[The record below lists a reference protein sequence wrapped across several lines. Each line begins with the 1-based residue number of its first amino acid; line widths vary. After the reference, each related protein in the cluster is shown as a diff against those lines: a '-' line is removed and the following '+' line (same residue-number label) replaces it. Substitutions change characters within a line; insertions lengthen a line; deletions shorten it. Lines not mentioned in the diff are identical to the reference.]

1 MAVNLKMGVD
11 IGNFTA
17 GIRQG
22 QQILKGLNAEMKA
35 SEAEFKATGDAE
47 KKLSTQTKTLNSQLN
62 VQKGIAD
69 QAKKAL
75 KAMTDAGID
84 PADEAYQKLYVQLLN
99 AEAGANEA
107 AAALKQLGG
116 DTAEA
121 ADGADKLGTS
131 LSGISKKM
139 SLDQVISGID
149 RITSGLESAASKAIN
164 LGEELFSIIMNSA
177 QWADDTETAARMY
190 GISVERYEQ
199 MQKLVKGGLDTSLED
214 MLKSQQKFNKNIGE
228 GSDEFNNMLIQLGLA
243 KQIFGGKSDEP
254 MIQLVTDDQLDLF
267 FRAGQAIM
275 AIDDAYEQEAASQ
288 KLFGKGWRELISLFT
303 DYKSVEEYNAALQQ
317 QNVVSEEL
325 VQNGVE
331 LSDSVGE
338 LVGNWETLRDTVL
351 LSLAPGLTEV
361 ANSLNDLLKSV
372 LEYLQTEE
380 GQQMLEELSQAVTDL
395 FSGLKDVSAQDIVNG
410 FKQAFDTVLDV
421 LDWIVKNKDTLIGA
435 VEGIFGVWATLE
447 VSSGVLTIL
456 KVIDG
461 LKSLA
466 GLGTGAVAATA
477 TGLGTWLT
485 GAVTNAAGFL
495 ADPLLQNSVP
505 AFGDWFVHNTP
516 IGQEY
521 ILGTKEKGSWGKE
534 ISENAETFAED
545 WKNNNIY
552 KFFESGVETIRQN
565 VENTLKYWQ
574 EIDKMNQTAAE
585 WTLGDEYTSDELMQM
600 IQNGSPV
607 PVEVEPTPEEG
618 AAEKVAEQVGTVVLP
633 VDFQIRSDY
642 ANISGYIRKMM
653 GYANGLPYVP
663 NEGLYH
669 LHRGER
675 VVPAREVASRSY
687 NSNLYVESMYMN
699 GGTDAAGLA
708 AAMAAAQRR
717 QMSGYGS

>member
-199 MQKLVKGGLDTSLED
+199 MQKLVKGGLDTSLDD

-243 KQIFGGKSDEP
+243 RQIFSGKSDEP
-254 MIQLVTDDQLDLF
+254 MIQLVTNDQLDLF

-275 AIDDAYEQEAASQ
+275 AMDDAYEQEAASQ
-288 KLFGKGWRELISLFT
+288 KLFGKGWRELIPLFT
-303 DYKSVEEYNAALQQ
+303 DYKSVEEYNAALEQ

-395 FSGLKDVSAQDIVNG
+395 FSGLKDVSAKDIVNG

-456 KVIDG
+456 KVING
-461 LKSLA
+461 LKDLA
-466 GLGTGAVAATA
+466 GLGTGAGAAAATA

-495 ADPLLQNSVP
+495 AEPLLQNSVP
-505 AFGDWFVHNTP
+505 AIGDWFVHNTTF
-516 IGQEY
+516 GQEHF
-521 ILGTKEKGSWGKE
+521 LGTAEQGATEREFENWQRNVFGENGLINNFFKDWSHIGDANYDFENHREFSLEPKVE
-534 ISENAETFAED
+534 I
-545 WKNNNIY
+545 
-552 KFFESGVETIRQN
+552 
-565 VENTLKYWQ
+565 
-574 EIDKMNQTAAE
+574 
-585 WTLGDEYTSDELMQM
+585 
-600 IQNGSPV
+600 P
-607 PVEVEPTPEEG
+607 PEEEADIQTQLDAMDPTMRVNVKLYMNG
-618 AAEKVAEQVGTVVLP
+618 QELDGSVVPDGTYLTQGTP
-633 VDFQIRSDY
+633 H
-642 ANISGYIRKMM
+642 
-653 GYANGLPYVP
+653 ANGLWSVP
-663 NEGLYH
+663 FDGYLAR
-669 LHRGER
+669 LHKGER
-675 VVPAREVASRSY
+675 VMPAREVSSRSY